1 MTKNHALVSARAETS
16 RRIRRILAG
25 ALAFGAGLLPFGAF
39 AMNGTQRLAVDQ
51 AGNVLPLPAVP
62 HLDSMR
68 WMSWKPIVPLF
79 KVDTLLLPDSTKPG
93 SLRIPTDHARDLP
106 HMS

>member
-62 HLDSMR
+62 
-68 WMSWKPIVPLF
+68 PPE
-79 KVDTLLLPDSTKPG
+79 
-93 SLRIPTDHARDLP
+93 SLRGVRRKTNGPP
-106 HMS
+106 F